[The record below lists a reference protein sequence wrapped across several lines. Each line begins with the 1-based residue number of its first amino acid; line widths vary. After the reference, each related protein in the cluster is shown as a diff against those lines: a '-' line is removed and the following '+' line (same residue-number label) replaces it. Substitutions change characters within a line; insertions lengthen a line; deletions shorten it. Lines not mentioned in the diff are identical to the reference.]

1 MQQKN
6 IAVSMVLNKEKKQSI
21 LITGGNK
28 ININKLK
35 SKKGFTPIFYICN
48 IWILLSYFSY
58 KWTMGLILGTYL
70 KVELV

>member
-1 MQQKN
+1 M
-6 IAVSMVLNKEKKQSI
+6 
-21 LITGGNK
+21 
-28 ININKLK
+28 NINKLK
-35 SKKGFTPIFYICN
+35 GKKGFTPFLHICN